1 MTSDFIIDV
10 TEESF
15 ELEVLN
21 YSFRSPVVVDFW
33 AHWCVP
39 CRVLEPLLHE
49 NAIEAEGRFRLARVN
64 VDENPKLA
72 ERLKVRNLPAIKTFV
87 DGRIISEFTGVLS
100 ETNLKDYLSHIIP
113 SQGDLSLEKGKSFL
127 MDELWSDA
135 EETYQD
141 FLQRNPNHPVA
152 MLGLVKALIHQG
164 KAHEADLLLVN
175 FPASHE
181 YNNAKL
187 LRPVV
192 KAYLWIQSPSITK
205 DSHLE
210 AAYQNGLRLAMKG
223 NILSALDGFLDILRK
238 DRDFRNNEVK
248 NVYLGLLELLGE
260 HHPEV
265 RQYRSDLSSVLF

>member
-1 MTSDFIIDV
+1 MTSDYIIDV

-39 CRVLEPLLHE
+39 CRVLEPLLYE
-49 NAIEAEGRFRLARVN
+49 NALEAEGRFRLARVN

-72 ERLKVRNLPAIKTFV
+72 ERLKVRNLPAVKTFI

-100 ETNLKDYLSHIIP
+100 ETNLKDYLSNITP
-113 SQGDLSLEKGKSFL
+113 SQGDLSLEKGKSL
-127 MDELWSDA
+127 LWDGLWSEA
-135 EETYQD
+135 EETYKD
-141 FLQRNPNHPVA
+141 FLQKNPNHPVA
-152 MLGLVKALIHQG
+152 MLGLVKALLRQG
-164 KAHEADLLLVN
+164 KARDADLLLAN

-181 YNNAKL
+181 YTNARQ

-192 KAYLWIQSPSITK
+192 KAYLRIQSPSLAK
-205 DSHLE
+205 DSPLE

-238 DRDFRNNEVK
+238 DKAFRNDEVK
-248 NVYLGLLELLGE
+248 DVYLGMLELLGE
-260 HHPEV
+260 FHPDV
-265 RQYRSDLSSVLF
+265 RQYRSDLSNVLF